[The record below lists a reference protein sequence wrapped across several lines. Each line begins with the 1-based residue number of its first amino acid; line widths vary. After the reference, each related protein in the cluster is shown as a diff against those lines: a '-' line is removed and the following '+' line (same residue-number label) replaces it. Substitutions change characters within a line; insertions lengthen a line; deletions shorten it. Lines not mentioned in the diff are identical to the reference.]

1 MWQNAGLDAIHIGYR
16 GAYWELP
23 AMDSLTLM
31 IILSL
36 STLSVSGLWCGI
48 RFLKIGNALLGW
60 EWIILGTSATNAS
73 VYFITGWQFNFHLMV
88 FLDSF
93 SRTIGVPIIG
103 AVGLWMLSRDLKV
116 SSAVKIGMFVVGAAL
131 AGAITAFKPVEAL
144 MPMMA
149 EFLGVVFIVAQID
162 FAVTLYRKGLR
173 GHAVGVALGM
183 IGLQATALLDG
194 VLKAPE
200 HPDSVLGI
208 ISNFWVY
215 SNVVWS
221 AAFTEYYFAYVA
233 LMQRKQAAA
242 ANLA

>member
-1 MWQNAGLDAIHIGYR
+1 MDA
-16 GAYWELP
+16 
-23 AMDSLTLM
+23 LTLS

-36 STLSVSGLWCGI
+36 STLSVSGIWCGI

-60 EWIILGTSATNAS
+60 EWIILGVSATNAS
-73 VYFITGWQFNFHLMV
+73 CYFITQSPISFHLMV

-116 SSAVKIGMFVVGAAL
+116 SSAIKIAMFAAGAVL
-131 AGAITAFKPVEAL
+131 AGLITAFKPVEAQ

-149 EFLGVVFIVAQID
+149 EVLGVVFLIAQID
-162 FAVTLYRKGLR
+162 FALILYRNGLR
-173 GHAVGVALGM
+173 WHAAGVVLGL
-183 IGLQATALLDG
+183 IGLQATVFLDG

-200 HPDSVLGI
+200 HPDSVFGI

-221 AAFTEYYFAYVA
+221 AAFAEYYFAYVA
-233 LMQRKQAAA
+233 LMKRKQAAA
-242 ANLA
+242 AILS